1 MGQGVERAGPP
12 KPTPSALI
20 RGRRVSDEMVRSALA
35 WARSYEE
42 IVDFEVIASAGWKWR
57 VTLRDSVVIGS
68 GLWMRGEPQ
77 EAVPPVLILIFTSR
91 EAMAFVYGCA
101 VGGESKPRVERGK
114 EWGWD
119 D

>member
-20 RGRRVSDEMVRSALA
+20 RGRRVTDEMVRSALT
-35 WARSYEE
+35 WARNYEE
-42 IVDFEVIASAGWKWR
+42 IVDFELIASAGRKWR

-77 EAVPPVLILIFTSR
+77 EAVPPVLIFTSR
-91 EAMAFVYGCA
+91 EAMAFAYGCA
-101 VGGESKPRVERGK
+101 VGGESKPRVERRK
-114 EWGWD
+114 EWSWD

>member
-12 KPTPSALI
+12 KPTPSAVI
-20 RGRRVSDEMVRSALA
+20 RGRGVTDVMVRSALS
-35 WARSYEE
+35 WARNYEE
-42 IVDFEVIASAGWKWR
+42 IVDFELIGSAGRKWR

-77 EAVPPVLILIFTSR
+77 EAVPPVLIFTSR
-91 EAMAFVYGCA
+91 EAMAFAYGCA
-101 VGGESKPRVERGK
+101 VGGESKPRVERRK
-114 EWGWD
+114 EWSWD